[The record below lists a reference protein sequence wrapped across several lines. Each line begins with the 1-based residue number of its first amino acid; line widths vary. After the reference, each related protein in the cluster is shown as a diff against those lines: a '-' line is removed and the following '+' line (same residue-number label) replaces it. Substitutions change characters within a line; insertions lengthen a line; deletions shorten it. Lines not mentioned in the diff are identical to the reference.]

1 MTTWTLENA
10 KNRFSEL
17 VRSALRGNPQV
28 VIRGGRDEEAVVI
41 ISRADYERLHAPEN
55 LVDFLERS
63 PLAQAFR
70 DGDFATDDPFE
81 RQPDFAG
88 ESPFAPEPPRRRKR
102 RP

>member
-28 VIRGGRDEEAVVI
+28 VIRGGREDEAVVI
-41 ISRADYERLHAPEN
+41 ISRAEYERLHAPEN
-55 LVDFLERS
+55 LVDFLTLS
-63 PLAQAFR
+63 PLAQAIR
-70 DGDFATDDPFE
+70 DGDFGTDRPFE
-81 RQPDFAG
+81 RQPEFAG
-88 ESPFAPEPPRRRKR
+88 DSPFASEPQRRRKR